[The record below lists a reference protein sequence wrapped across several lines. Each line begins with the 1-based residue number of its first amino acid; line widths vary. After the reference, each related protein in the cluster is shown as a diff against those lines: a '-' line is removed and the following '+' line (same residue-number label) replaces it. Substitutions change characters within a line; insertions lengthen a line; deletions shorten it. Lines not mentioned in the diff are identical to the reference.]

1 MARPQETYWLW
12 VGGAFTTLGAACMGA
27 RAPLIPVCV
36 ALGAAALCVVCAR
49 LGIGF
54 PPFARR
60 FRWHGIRRRADIN
73 DPLMAVEAPDESE
86 PGDLRSEI
94 EENMER
100 NRVPINESPAKLCRT
115 GKSLTSAQKQS
126 VRELYYGLWLRVD
139 GPVSDVGPWDKSYCR
154 VTLKREFR
162 GSTVQLRFTDEWVFH
177 NRLAVLGK
185 RSGITVIGRI
195 TEITDVSVIL
205 TNCEIESVWRP

>member
-1 MARPQETYWLW
+1 
-12 VGGAFTTLGAACMGA
+12 
-27 RAPLIPVCV
+27 
-36 ALGAAALCVVCAR
+36 
-49 LGIGF
+49 
-54 PPFARR
+54 
-60 FRWHGIRRRADIN
+60 
-73 DPLMAVEAPDESE
+73 
-86 PGDLRSEI
+86 
-94 EENMER
+94 
-100 NRVPINESPAKLCRT
+100 
-115 GKSLTSAQKQS
+115 
-126 VRELYYGLWLRVD
+126 
-139 GPVSDVGPWDKSYCR
+139 